1 MDTPPTTKAAPG
13 RRAAVHS
20 LQARIVLFFVILLVT
35 VQGALMFMVSVSGER
50 IARSGIDQELAV
62 GERVFRNL
70 IEQNARQLTDAARVL
85 AADFGFRTAIA
96 TRDLETI
103 VSVLGN
109 HGRRIDASVLMLAG
123 LDGTLL
129 ADTLHGTDPPAAFP
143 FPELIE
149 AAQRDR
155 RASRIVVIDGK
166 PFQLVVV
173 PVLAP
178 VPIAW
183 VAIGFVIDDRV
194 AADLKAVTSLQLSF
208 ASLGTDGRWSVHAST
223 LEAPVRDALTAWL
236 AAHVDMTGPVGDRSG
251 QAAARAPSMPASLSL
266 EGERYGLLAPV
277 IGSGPEGAVVALL
290 QRSVRE
296 GLEPFVR
303 LRNVLLGLALASI
316 VLSIG
321 GSFLIARTVSRPVN
335 RLTEIARRV
344 SDGDYSQRVE
354 VPGHDEI
361 GDLGRG
367 FNHMLDGISQREA
380 EILRLAFEDTLT
392 GLPNRAMFI
401 DRLQQVLRQARRSSD
416 PVTVMLLDLDRFKLI
431 NDSLGHPAGDQVLR
445 DVASRL
451 RDVLRESDTVARLGG
466 DEFALLL
473 PGSPPEHV
481 NRVVER
487 VLRVLEAPILLDQQ
501 PVDVG
506 ASIGIATWPE
516 DGDDADTLLRHADV
530 AMYVAKRAG
539 SGHARYDQSKE
550 SAPHGQ
556 LSLLG
561 ELRRAV
567 EQDELLLHYQP
578 KVSLADGRVHRA
590 EALVRWQH
598 PERGMV
604 PPGDFIPF
612 AEQTGYIRQ
621 ISRWVLGEGIR
632 QAAQWHR
639 QGLDIA
645 ISINVA
651 SRDLMSSDLLAY
663 VSDMLERHGVP
674 ASQVCLEIT
683 ESGVMEDPARALDTL
698 TRLHTKG
705 LRLSIDDFGTGYSS
719 LAYLKKLPVKELKID
734 RSFVMHLVDDA
745 DDAAIVRSTIELGH
759 NMGLEVVAEGVERQ
773 AEVDLLAQ
781 LGCDEA
787 QGYFFSRP
795 LPAAAFEEWLH
806 ARRASAGQQQ
816 APA

>member
-1 MDTPPTTKAAPG
+1 M
-13 RRAAVHS
+13 HS

-35 VQGALMFMVSVSGER
+35 VQGALMFLVSVSGER
-50 IARSGIDQELAV
+50 IARSRIDQELAV

-129 ADTLHGTDPPAAFP
+129 ADTLHGTGRPAAFP

-166 PFQLVVV
+166 PYQLVVV

-223 LEAPVRDALTAWL
+223 LEAPARDALTAWL
-236 AAHVDMTGPVGDRSG
+236 AAQVDRAGAVGDRSG
-251 QAAARAPSMPASLSL
+251 QAAARAASMPASLSL

-321 GSFLIARTVSRPVN
+321 GSFVIARTVSRPVN

-354 VPGHDEI
+354 VTGHDEI

-539 SGHARYDQSKE
+539 SGHARYDQRFE
-550 SAPHGQ
+550 AAPQGQ

-663 VSDMLERHGVP
+663 VSDMLDRHGVP

-698 TRLHTKG
+698 ARLHTKG

-759 NMGLEVVAEGVERQ
+759 NMGLEVVAEGVEGQ
-773 AEVDLLAQ
+773 AEVDLLAR

>member
-35 VQGALMFMVSVSGER
+35 VQGALMFLVSVSGER

-129 ADTLHGTDPPAAFP
+129 ADTLHGTGRPAAFQ

-236 AAHVDMTGPVGDRSG
+236 AAQVDMTGPVGDRSG

-401 DRLQQVLRQARRSSD
+401 DRLQQVLRQTRRSAD

-473 PGSPPEHV
+473 PGSPPERV
-481 NRVVER
+481 NQIVER
-487 VLRVLEAPILLDQQ
+487 VLRVLEAPILLEDQ

-539 SGHARYDQSKE
+539 SGHARYDQRFE
-550 SAPHGQ
+550 AAPQGQ

-590 EALVRWQH
+590 EALVRWLH

-645 ISINVA
+645 VSINVA
-651 SRDLMSSDLLAY
+651 ARDLMSSDLLAY

-698 TRLHTKG
+698 ARLHTKG

>member
-1 MDTPPTTKAAPG
+1 MDTPPTTKAAPR

-35 VQGALMFMVSVSGER
+35 VQGALMFLVSVSGER

-70 IEQNARQLTDAARVL
+70 IDQNARQLTDAARVL

-129 ADTLHGTDPPAAFP
+129 ADTLHGTGRPAAFP

-166 PFQLVVV
+166 PYQLVVV

-208 ASLGTDGRWSVHAST
+208 ASQGTDGRWSVHAST

-236 AAHVDMTGPVGDRSG
+236 AAQVGMTGAFGDRSG
-251 QAAARAPSMPASLSL
+251 QAAARAPSMPTSLSL

-361 GDLGRG
+361 GELGRG
-367 FNHMLDGISQREA
+367 FNHMLDGISRREA
-380 EILRLAFEDTLT
+380 QILRLAFEDTLT

-401 DRLQQVLRQARRSSD
+401 DRLQQVLRQTRRSAE

-451 RDVLRESDTVARLGG
+451 RDVLRESDTVA
-466 DEFALLL
+466 
-473 PGSPPEHV
+473 
-481 NRVVER
+481 
-487 VLRVLEAPILLDQQ
+487 
-501 PVDVG
+501 
-506 ASIGIATWPE
+506 
-516 DGDDADTLLRHADV
+516 
-530 AMYVAKRAG
+530 
-539 SGHARYDQSKE
+539 
-550 SAPHGQ
+550 
-556 LSLLG
+556 
-561 ELRRAV
+561 
-567 EQDELLLHYQP
+567 
-578 KVSLADGRVHRA
+578 
-590 EALVRWQH
+590 
-598 PERGMV
+598 
-604 PPGDFIPF
+604 
-612 AEQTGYIRQ
+612 
-621 ISRWVLGEGIR
+621 
-632 QAAQWHR
+632 
-639 QGLDIA
+639 
-645 ISINVA
+645 
-651 SRDLMSSDLLAY
+651 
-663 VSDMLERHGVP
+663 
-674 ASQVCLEIT
+674 
-683 ESGVMEDPARALDTL
+683 
-698 TRLHTKG
+698 
-705 LRLSIDDFGTGYSS
+705 
-719 LAYLKKLPVKELKID
+719 
-734 RSFVMHLVDDA
+734 
-745 DDAAIVRSTIELGH
+745 
-759 NMGLEVVAEGVERQ
+759 
-773 AEVDLLAQ
+773 
-781 LGCDEA
+781 
-787 QGYFFSRP
+787 
-795 LPAAAFEEWLH
+795 
-806 ARRASAGQQQ
+806 
-816 APA
+816 